1 MRRFALLAALL
12 LVPLPAVAHDWNGAI
27 AWRPYAAGL
36 AEAKKSGRPVCLV
49 VSTEWCPHCR
59 NYARVFHDPAVVK
72 AARGFVMIHVDKDAE
87 PAASAAYAP
96 DGEYIPRTMFLDPG
110 GRLDAALHAPRP
122 RYLYFYDESDPGPL
136 LASMRAAGKLATT
149 RSGPNRRRGR

>member
-1 MRRFALLAALL
+1 MRPLALVAALL
-12 LVPLPAVAHDWNGAI
+12 FSPVAALAHDWNAAI

-36 AEAKKSGRPVCLV
+36 AEAKKTGRPVCLV

-72 AARGFVMIHVDKDAE
+72 ASRGFVMIHVDKDAE

-96 DGEYIPRTMFLDPG
+96 DGEYIPRTMFLDAQ
-110 GRLDAALHAPRP
+110 GRLSADLHAPRP
-122 RYLYFYDESDPGPL
+122 RYLYFYDESDPRPL
-136 LASMRAAGKLATT
+136 LASMNAATAKPRGPGK
-149 RSGPNRRRGR
+149 RQSR